1 MSLLSSVLLCPTCFA
16 GTENSM
22 AYFVTFVLLTV
33 LPLLSMGALLYWL
46 VRRIKRA
53 EVAQRDMTART
64 SAEGV
69 PTWRSSTRTGSSSFG
84 SVAESH
90 PSAGGGSPP

>member
-1 MSLLSSVLLCPTCFA
+1 MSAPLSVLLCPTCFA

-33 LPLLSMGALLYWL
+33 LPLLSMGAVLFWL
-46 VRRIKRA
+46 IRRIKRA
-53 EVAQRDMTART
+53 ESDQRDMSAR
-64 SAEGV
+64 SPAEGV

-84 SVAESH
+84 SVAESQ
-90 PSAGGGSPP
+90 PTPGGGSPP